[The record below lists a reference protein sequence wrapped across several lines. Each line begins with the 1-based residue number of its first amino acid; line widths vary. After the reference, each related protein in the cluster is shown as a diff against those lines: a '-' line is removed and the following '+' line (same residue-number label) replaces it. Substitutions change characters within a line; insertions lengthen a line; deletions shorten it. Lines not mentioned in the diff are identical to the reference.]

1 MKAYKIPSQLNIEEF
16 IENVNNIITV
26 FSINPVQDINNDWFI
41 SQEEWNYETWK
52 ELYSDII
59 NEFEYV
65 DYIPNQKY
73 TINIP

>member
-16 IENVNNIITV
+16 VENVNNIITN

-73 TINIP
+73 IINIP

>member
-59 NEFEYV
+59 NGFEYV